1 MSRRASS
8 RRTFLKNS
16 AAISLGFTGLQS
28 FLWKGCEESSTAV
41 MKKVNLPYGPMLTD
55 PKGMLRLPEGFT
67 YQIISQVG
75 DVMTDGFFTPGLPDG
90 MATFDAGNG
99 KTIIVRNHELISK
112 DFGPFGEQN
121 ELLSHVPKHK
131 VYDMGSA
138 AVRCKGGTTTL
149 VYDENTG
156 KLESSW
162 LSLVGTIR
170 NCAGG
175 KTPWGS
181 WITCEETFVNV
192 SKNLKKEHGFNFEVP
207 ATLTPSIVDAIP
219 LKAMGRFNHEAV
231 CVDPVTNIVYQT
243 EDRNDSSIYRFLP
256 NEKGNLKAG
265 GKLQSLVVKDQKTI
279 DTRNWKNIAMP
290 TKKRL
295 EVEWVDLENVNPKV
309 DELRYQAQRKGAAI
323 FARGEG
329 MWFGN
334 GEVYFA
340 CTSGGQ
346 KKYGQVF
353 RYVPSPYEGTARAK
367 EQPAT
372 LELFLEP
379 NDKELLQYCDN
390 LTVAPWGD
398 IIMCEDRARP
408 NIVGVTPQGEM
419 YKVAEN
425 VGTPSEFAGGVFS
438 PSGKTF
444 FVNIQHAG
452 MTLAITGPWDRM
464 GNS

>member
-1 MSRRASS
+1 MARHASS
-8 RRTFLKNS
+8 RRTFLKKS

-28 FLWKGCEESSTAV
+28 FFWKGCEESSTAV
-41 MKKVNLPYGPMLTD
+41 MKKVNLPYGPILSD

-67 YQIISQVG
+67 YKIISQVG
-75 DVMTDGFFTPGLPDG
+75 DVMTDGLFTPGLPDG
-90 MATFDAGNG
+90 MATFDGGNG
-99 KTIIVRNHELISK
+99 KTIVIRNHELISK
-112 DFGPFGEQN
+112 DFGAFGEKN
-121 ELLSHVPKHK
+121 ELLSHVPNDKI
-131 VYDMGSA
+131 YDIGSP
-138 AVRCKGGTTTL
+138 AVRCKGGTTTFI
-149 VYDENTG
+149 YDEKTG
-156 KLESSW
+156 KVESSW
-162 LSLVGTIR
+162 LSLAGTIR

-175 KTPWGS
+175 VTPWGS

-192 SKNLKKEHGFNFEVP
+192 SKNLKKRHGFNFEVP
-207 ATLTPSIVDAIP
+207 ATMTPSMAAPIP

-265 GKLQSLVVKDQKTI
+265 GKLQALVIKAQKTI
-279 DTRNWKNIAMP
+279 DTRNWKSDVMP
-290 TKKRL
+290 IKKRL
-295 EVEWVDLENVNPKV
+295 EVEWLDLDNVNPTT
-309 DELRYQAQRKGAAI
+309 DTLRYRAQKSGAAI

-329 MWFGN
+329 MWFGS

-340 CTSGGQ
+340 CTSGGR

-353 RYVPSPYEGTARAK
+353 RYVPSAYEGTDREK

-372 LELFLEP
+372 IELFLEP

-390 LTVAPWGD
+390 LTIAPWGD

-419 YKVAEN
+419 YRVAEN
-425 VGTPSEFAGGVFS
+425 IGVPSEFAGGVFS

-452 MTLAITGPWDRM
+452 MTLAITGPWNRM